1 MRKRGFPLYIRL
13 LLYFLMVMAVPL
25 LLMTVYYAINGQEN
39 VERNL
44 LRQGEASLVSLR
56 GKIADQIEAYRH
68 KAYVLSTN
76 RTVINALEGNPSQ
89 GLYETMFSIMTGD
102 TYLANASIVSLDG
115 DIRYST
121 HTFPSIYDLRYN
133 RNDFSPFFDIS
144 RAGNQ
149 TASMMSLANR
159 YRSTSNSQ
167 IVLNII
173 RRVLDEDGSILG
185 YAVVDLFQEALAS
198 ALSSIEFDDLVLMDS
213 NSYLA
218 VSLLHPETYGQ
229 MDQFPGLHIS
239 RVDSSY
245 TESSKAYCLMSI
257 TGTPFVLAGIK
268 SYAASISTVKD
279 LLIIFMVLMIIGI
292 TIAIMLSLVF
302 TKSIA
307 DPISDLIK
315 SMQMLE
321 KGLFK
326 TRVKEARIK
335 EIRDLDRSFNRMTA
349 QIADLIETN
358 KEEEAKLHTA
368 ERKALEAQIN
378 PHFLYNTLNTIKSLA
393 RINGQDEI
401 YTIAV
406 RLGKLLRANID
417 NDKALTSLG
426 ESFALVESY
435 LIIQKIRFSS
445 KLEYTIELEDSIAQ
459 IQTPKLILQPFVEN
473 AIGHGLEPKVGSWML
488 AVKGWKDGPRIH
500 LSVEDNGVGFE
511 DSLLKDMESLKDSG
525 HVGVYN
531 TYRRLRL
538 HYGQSAYVSF
548 SHRDEGGTRVD
559 ISFPIQEEKEMEK
572 WPTQ

>member
-1 MRKRGFPLYIRL
+1 
-13 LLYFLMVMAVPL
+13 
-25 LLMTVYYAINGQEN
+25 
-39 VERNL
+39 
-44 LRQGEASLVSLR
+44 
-56 GKIADQIEAYRH
+56 
-68 KAYVLSTN
+68 
-76 RTVINALEGNPSQ
+76 
-89 GLYETMFSIMTGD
+89 
-102 TYLANASIVSLDG
+102 
-115 DIRYST
+115 
-121 HTFPSIYDLRYN
+121 
-133 RNDFSPFFDIS
+133 
-144 RAGNQ
+144 
-149 TASMMSLANR
+149 
-159 YRSTSNSQ
+159 
-167 IVLNII
+167 
-173 RRVLDEDGSILG
+173 
-185 YAVVDLFQEALAS
+185 
-198 ALSSIEFDDLVLMDS
+198 
-213 NSYLA
+213 
-218 VSLLHPETYGQ
+218 
-229 MDQFPGLHIS
+229 
-239 RVDSSY
+239 
-245 TESSKAYCLMSI
+245 
-257 TGTPFVLAGIK
+257 
-268 SYAASISTVKD
+268 
-279 LLIIFMVLMIIGI
+279 
-292 TIAIMLSLVF
+292 SLVF

-315 SMQMLE
+315 SMQMLG

-326 TRVKEARIK
+326 PRVKEARIK

-511 DSLLKDMESLKDSG
+511 DSLLKDLESLKDSG